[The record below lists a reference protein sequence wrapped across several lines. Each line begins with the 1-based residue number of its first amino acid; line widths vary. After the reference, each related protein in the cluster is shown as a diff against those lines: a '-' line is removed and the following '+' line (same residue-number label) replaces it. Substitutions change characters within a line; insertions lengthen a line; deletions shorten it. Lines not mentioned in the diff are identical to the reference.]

1 MKKLRFVNAG
11 LSLVAIVLFLILPFW
26 KVIGDLSGWVLL
38 ENIDYFSGSIL
49 FELLLYLIIPII
61 VFVVNLVSGSI
72 LGNSLMFI
80 PVLVSVATRQDCI
93 NDLQIGFYIYVLI
106 SIIMFLLAAART
118 KTVEAEAESFDN
130 NDNE

>member
-1 MKKLRFVNAG
+1 
-11 LSLVAIVLFLILPFW
+11 VAIVLFLILPFW